1 MLSEVRIDAEISCTA
16 AGHGEYY
23 FSHPDEMI
31 TGKVI
36 DPQRTLDNYEI
47 MRRHDTAFLLQS

>member
-1 MLSEVRIDAEISCTA
+1 MLSEVGIDAEISCTA
-16 AGHGEYY
+16 ASHGEHY

-36 DPQRTLDNYEI
+36 DPHLTLDDYEI
-47 MRRHDTAFLLQS
+47 TRRHDTAFL